1 MDMSNKIRIAILFGG
16 KSVEHKISLKS
27 AKNIIDHID
36 REKFDLVLMGID
48 PQGSWYY
55 LKEYTPD
62 VTQGEPLGL
71 KLTQKE
77 NPFYLLS
84 NQQSIG
90 KIEVVFPILH
100 GTDGEDG
107 SIQGLLRSLNIP
119 CVGSGV
125 LGSSIA
131 FDKLISKK
139 LLLQANIPSAR
150 YMAISI
156 SEKDQVRFEDI
167 RSELGLPFFI
177 KPVASGSSV
186 GVYKIK
192 GKDSFDLALADA
204 FQYDN
209 TLLVE
214 EFVEGREIECAVMG
228 NNPVEASLPG
238 EIRIVGNHDF
248 YSFDAKYVDDTGAQL
263 DMPAKLPEETIK
275 KVQEL
280 AKKAFKALSCEDYS
294 RVDMFLK
301 KNGDILINE
310 INTIPGFT
318 HISMFPQLWT
328 LTGMTYTQ
336 LITKLI
342 SFALEKHQQLMRIKR
357 DYESVL

>member
-1 MDMSNKIRIAILFGG
+1 MTNKIRVAIIYGG

-36 REKFDLVLMGID
+36 QDQFEPVLLGID
-48 PQGSWYY
+48 PEGSWYF
-55 LKEYTPD
+55 LKDYATD
-62 VTQGEPLGL
+62 VSQGEPLL
-71 KLTQKE
+71 LQLTQKE
-77 NPFYLLS
+77 DRFTLRS
-84 NQQSIG
+84 TQQSLGRID
-90 KIEVVFPILH
+90 VAFPILH

-131 FDKLISKK
+131 FDKLVSKR
-139 LLLQANIPSAR
+139 LFLQANIPSAK
-150 YMAISI
+150 YLAITI
-156 SEKDQVRFEDI
+156 SEQNRVNFGEVEAK
-167 RSELGLPFFI
+167 LGLPFFI

-186 GVYKIK
+186 GVYKVK
-192 GKDSFDLALADA
+192 GRDSFVAALNDA

-228 NNPVEASLPG
+228 NDPVEVSLPG
-238 EIRIVGNHDF
+238 EIRIAGNHDF
-248 YSFDAKYVDDTGAQL
+248 YSFDAKYVDETGAQL
-263 DMPAKLPEETIK
+263 DMPADLPDETVAKIR
-275 KVQEL
+275 EL
-280 AKKAFKALSCEDYS
+280 AKKAYKALSCEDYS
-294 RVDMFLK
+294 RVDMFLR

-328 LTGMTYTQ
+328 LTGTTYTQ

-342 SFALEKHQQLMRIKR
+342 SFALDRHRYTLRIKR
-357 DYESVL
+357 DYDSAL

>member
-1 MDMSNKIRIAILFGG
+1 MSNKIRVAILLGG

-27 AKNIIDHID
+27 ARNIIDHID
-36 REKFDLVLMGID
+36 LNRYDPVLIGID
-48 PQGSWYY
+48 QEGSWYY
-55 LKEYTPD
+55 LKEYTTH
-62 VTQGEPLGL
+62 VSGGEPLAVRM
-71 KLTQKE
+71 TQE
-77 NPFYLLS
+77 ATPFFLIS
-84 NQQSIG
+84 NQQSLG
-90 KIEVVFPILH
+90 KIDVAFPVLH

-107 SIQGLLRSLNIP
+107 GIQGLLRTLNIP

-131 FDKLISKK
+131 FDKLASKK
-139 LLLQANIPSAR
+139 LLLQANIPSAK
-150 YMAISI
+150 YMAISVT
-156 SEKDQVRFEDI
+156 EKDQISFEEVE
-167 RSELGLPFFI
+167 SKLGVPFFI

-186 GVYKIK
+186 GVYKVK
-192 GKDSFDLALADA
+192 GKESFHKSLNDA

-228 NNPVEASLPG
+228 NDPVEASLPG
-238 EIRIVGNHDF
+238 EIRIVGDHDF
-248 YSFDAKYVDDTGAQL
+248 YSFDAKYVDETGAQL
-263 DMPAKLPEETIK
+263 DMPASLPEETIHR
-275 KVQEL
+275 VQDL
-280 AKKAFKALSCEDYS
+280 AKRAFKALYCEDYS

-301 KNGDILINE
+301 NNGDILINE

-328 LTGMTYTQ
+328 LTGITYTQ

-342 SFALEKHQQLMRIKR
+342 SFALERHKQSLRIKR
-357 DYESVL
+357 DYESAL

>member
-1 MDMSNKIRIAILFGG
+1 MAKKTRIAILFGG

-27 AKNIIDHID
+27 ARNIIEHLDLG
-36 REKFDLVLMGID
+36 KFDPVLIGID
-48 PQGSWYY
+48 PQGTWYF
-55 LKEYTPD
+55 LKDFSTEINK
-62 VTQGEPLGL
+62 GEPLGVT
-71 KLTQKE
+71 LTQKSD
-77 NPFYLLS
+77 PFYLLS
-84 NQQSIG
+84 NHRSIG
-90 KIEVVFPILH
+90 AVEVVFPILH

-119 CVGSGV
+119 LVGSGV
-125 LGSSIA
+125 LGSSVA
-131 FDKLISKK
+131 FDKLASKK
-139 LLLQANIPSAR
+139 LLEQANIPSAK
-150 YMAISI
+150 YMAISYNDK
-156 SEKDQVRFEDI
+156 EGVTFE
-167 RSELGLPFFI
+167 EVTHHLGLPFFI

-186 GVYKIK
+186 GVYKV
-192 GKDSFDLALADA
+192 KDKKFFRETLLDA

-214 EFVEGREIECAVMG
+214 EFIDGREIECAVMG
-228 NNPVEASLPG
+228 NDPVEASLPG

-248 YSFDAKYVDDTGAQL
+248 YSFDAKYVDESGAQL
-263 DMPAKLPEETIK
+263 DMPAKLPEETII
-275 KVQEL
+275 KVQNL
-280 AKKAFKALSCEDYS
+280 SIRAYKALYCEDYA

-328 LTGMTYTQ
+328 LTGITYKQ

-342 SFALEKHQQLMRIKR
+342 SFAFERHQQIMRIKR
-357 DYESVL
+357 EYDSAL

>member
-1 MDMSNKIRIAILFGG
+1 MSNKIRVAILFGG
-16 KSVEHKISLKS
+16 KSVEHKISIKS

-36 REKFDLVLMGID
+36 RDRFDLVLMGID
-48 PQGSWYY
+48 PEGSWYY
-55 LKEYTPD
+55 LKDYATD
-62 VTQGEPLGL
+62 VSRGEPLAIN
-71 KLTQKE
+71 LTQKE
-77 NPFYLLS
+77 NAFFLRS
-84 NQQSIG
+84 SQQPLG
-90 KIEVVFPILH
+90 KIDVVFPILH

-131 FDKLISKK
+131 FDKLVSKK
-139 LLLQANIPSAR
+139 LLLEANIPSAR
-150 YMAISI
+150 YLAISI
-156 SEKDQVRFEDI
+156 SEKDQVRFEEVE
-167 RSELGLPFFI
+167 SKLGLPFFI

-186 GVYKIK
+186 GVYKVK
-192 GKDSFDLALADA
+192 GKDSFEAALNDA

-248 YSFDAKYVDDTGAQL
+248 YSFDAKYVDDRAAQL

-336 LITKLI
+336 LITKLV
-342 SFALEKHQQLMRIKR
+342 SFALERHQQTLRIKR
-357 DYESVL
+357 DYESAL